1 MIKLEKKK
9 TNHKSLAVKNKTVD
23 DVPISVS
30 KVGYQKNTG
39 IKRQHIIQIKICI
52 NYKLEQSLYET
63 SLRQKMLVMT

>member
-9 TNHKSLAVKNKTVD
+9 TNHKSLSVKNKTVD

-39 IKRQHIIQIKICI
+39 IKR
-52 NYKLEQSLYET
+52 
-63 SLRQKMLVMT
+63 